1 MKTHHFKAM
10 ALAALAMLLA
20 GTAQVQAQSLRDRGG
35 AYIGKIESDGTVRDR
50 GGAYMGKIDSD
61 GSIRDRGGAY
71 RGKVDSDGSIRDR
84 GGAYRGK
91 AENVKRRHAAV
102 FFFFDFF

>member
-50 GGAYMGKIDSD
+50 GGAY
-61 GSIRDRGGAY
+61 
-71 RGKVDSDGSIRDR
+71 
-84 GGAYRGK
+84 RGK

>member
-20 GTAQVQAQSLRDRGG
+20 GTAQVQAQCLRDRGG
-35 AYIGKIESDGTVRDR
+35 AYIGKIESDGTV
-50 GGAYMGKIDSD
+50 
-61 GSIRDRGGAY
+61 
-71 RGKVDSDGSIRDR
+71 RDR